1 MLGYYAD
8 VYQQY
13 VSFKLNKH
21 IPIVLLACYLFPN
34 LQYFQSQYLSRPFS
48 GESLFKSFDKSASGS
63 GASTLRPANRD
74 SYSLAM
80 NEGLRV
86 STSVKSVEEL
96 TLNSRMADSPG
107 TRNTTLKSSEAGSA
121 FTTVLSVS
129 SSKNNS
135 KKLGS
140 RNKKSSAED
149 EEAAAKLPLKSG
161 SKKSVSAGKKSCSTS
176 CCTIV

>member
-1 MLGYYAD
+1 
-8 VYQQY
+8 
-13 VSFKLNKH
+13 
-21 IPIVLLACYLFPN
+21 
-34 LQYFQSQYLSRPFS
+34 
-48 GESLFKSFDKSASGS
+48 
-63 GASTLRPANRD
+63 
-74 SYSLAM
+74 M
-80 NEGLRV
+80 NEGLHV

-96 TLNSRMADSPG
+96 TLRMDDSPG

-140 RNKKSSAED
+140 RNKKRSGED